1 MVILRELWPMVQCLD
16 RDHLRA
22 GSIRGSDGHC
32 PRTSV
37 IEHLGSG
44 HSGSECT
51 LGKLAD
57 DTKVSGEVDTLEE
70 QDAIQRH
77 LDRLQRWD
85 HVNLMKFTKTNCEV
99 LHLSWGNPIHG

>member
-1 MVILRELWPMVQCLD
+1 MVILRIV
-16 RDHLRA
+16 A
-22 GSIRGSDGHC
+22 NGSVSGWRSLTSRIHQGVC

-37 IEHLGSG
+37 IEHLGWG
-44 HSGSECT
+44 HSGTECT
-51 LGKLAD
+51 LSTLAD

-99 LHLSWGNPIHG
+99 LHLSWDNPTHG